1 MKISADE
8 SHDLHS
14 FLWTETGSIFFYD
27 VYKPP
32 LHMPHHKS
40 DTEKHGHT
48 TKTEK
53 LELGGPLHTLLCKKL
68 INFIEIGG
76 GSNYCKRIAGQPSL
90 CDIIEDHC
98 Q

>member
-1 MKISADE
+1 
-8 SHDLHS
+8 
-14 FLWTETGSIFFYD
+14 
-27 VYKPP
+27 
-32 LHMPHHKS
+32 MPHHKS

-53 LELGGPLHTLLCKKL
+53 LELGGPLSELCKKL
-68 INFIEIGG
+68 INFIEVGG
-76 GSNYCKRIAGQPSL
+76 GSNCKRIAGQPSL